1 MQHLSEICSAAK
13 TSAHFRCPQ
22 RATHCFLFSTQTASA
37 RMGLLPLLLPIPR
50 QSTDREVWRNSL
62 SSSLLSFSVE
72 VITSLF
78 FLTDWGHSAQ
88 LILPKLN
95 VLLAGKIHFETHC
108 SEKIGY

>member
-1 MQHLSEICSAAK
+1 MKQHLSEICSAAK

-22 RATHCFLFSTQTASA
+22 QAVFSTKTASA
-37 RMGLLPLLLPIPR
+37 RTGLLPPLLPIPQ
-50 QSTDREVWRNSL
+50 QSTGREEAWRNSL

-72 VITSLF
+72 AITSLF
-78 FLTDWGHSAQ
+78 VLTNWEHGAQ

-95 VLLAGKIHFETHC
+95 VLLAGKIHFETRC